1 MRNAFADEITKLSK
15 SNKKIVLLSGDIGN
29 KMFDRLKQNRP
40 NQFYNCGVAEANM
53 MSLASGLGLDG
64 LIPIVYTITPFT
76 TTRCLEQIKI
86 GVCYHNSPV
95 IIVGTGSGLSYAQLG
110 PTHHS
115 LEDISIMRSMP
126 NMIVFC
132 PSDPMEV
139 RLGLREAIKIRK
151 PIYIRLG
158 KKGEPIV
165 NNKKLKSLSFSKPI
179 KIKNGTDICILSSGS
194 IISLAVEAINKL
206 KDKNIRPEVY
216 SYHTVKPINKSFL
229 NRIFEKFRIIFTL
242 EEHNYIGGLNSSLAE
257 WVVENKPHMAH
268 KLKRFSMEDKFYSK
282 VTSQENLRNSSKI
295 SVKKIISEI
304 IKTK

>member
-1 MRNAFADEITKLSK
+1 MRNAFADEVTKLALHN
-15 SNKKIVLLSGDIGN
+15 NKIILLSGDIGN
-29 KMFDRLKQNRP
+29 KMFDKLKKKRP
-40 NQFYNCGVAEANM
+40 SQFYNCGVAEANM

-64 LIPIVYTITPFT
+64 LIPVVYTITPFT

-86 GVCYHNSPV
+86 GVCYHDSPV

-132 PSDPMEV
+132 PSDPIEV
-139 RLGLREAIKIRK
+139 RLGLKEAIKIKK

-158 KKGEPIV
+158 KKGEPNV
-165 NNKKLKSLSFSKPI
+165 NDQKLTSLSFSKPLRVI
-179 KIKNGTDICILSSGS
+179 KGSDICILCTGS
-194 IISLAVEAINKL
+194 IISLAIEASCKL
-206 KDKNIRPEVY
+206 KNENIHPEVY
-216 SYHTVKPINKSFL
+216 SYHTVKPINKNFL
-229 NRIFEKFRIIFTL
+229 NRIFEKFKIVFTL

-268 KLKRFSMEDKFYSK
+268 KLKRFSMEDKFYSQ

-295 SVKKIISEI
+295 SVNVIVREIFKI
-304 IKTK
+304 K